1 MPPNSLPWAPG
12 AFPLMLAP
20 MQGVTNRMVRR
31 YFLQTSRPD
40 VVFTEFVRV
49 SGVDKTHIPKRDKAE
64 LTAFEEDAPLVV
76 QLIGH
81 RIRQLVEAAEFVAA
95 AGVTQ
100 INLNL
105 GCPFG
110 RTSSGGAGGNML
122 RRPEILPEL
131 FAALRAA
138 IPGTFSV
145 KLRAGYDDPR
155 QIFSLLPLCEEHGVD
170 FLILHPRTVIQKYT
184 GHADHHLTAAVVR
197 ATRLPVIANGDIVTA
212 EQGLR
217 LRDVARPAGLMLGR
231 GAIADPVLFAR
242 LRGQA
247 NAKPTPE
254 QLQQEI
260 IRMLLALL
268 PGYRDSFCG
277 DDQVLKKLKAVLSCG
292 ESPSIKSLAQ
302 QFKKTQNLSNFI
314 ALAQSFTSV

>member
-1 MPPNSLPWAPG
+1 MPVNPLPWAPDS
-12 AFPLMLAP
+12 FPLMLAP
-20 MQGVTNRMVRR
+20 MQGVTNRSVRR
-31 YFLQTSRPD
+31 YFVRTSRPD

-49 SGVDKTHIPKRDKAE
+49 SGVDKTHIPRRDKAE
-64 LTAFEEDAPLVV
+64 LAAFEEGVPLVV

-170 FLILHPRTVIQKYT
+170 FLILHPRTVVQKYT
-184 GHADHHLTAAVVR
+184 GHADHALTAEVVQ
-197 ATRLPVIANGDIVTA
+197 ATKLPVIANGDIVTA

-217 LRDVARPAGLMLGR
+217 LRETANPAGLMLGR
-231 GAIADPVLFAR
+231 GAIADPLLFSR
-242 LRGQA
+242 LRGA
-247 NAKPTPE
+247 APAAPTAR
-254 QLQQEI
+254 QQQGELV
-260 IRMLLALL
+260 RMLRALL
-268 PGYRDSFCG
+268 PVYQETFCG
-277 DDQVLKKLKAVLSCG
+277 EMQVLAKLKAVLSCAANTPL
-292 ESPSIKSLAQ
+292 EKETTELRRAKSLAQ
-302 QFKKTQNLSNFI
+302 FSRLLETQEE
-314 ALAQSFTSV
+314 

>member
-1 MPPNSLPWAPG
+1 
-12 AFPLMLAP
+12 MLAP
-20 MQGVTNRMVRR
+20 MQGVTNRSVRR
-31 YFLQTSRPD
+31 YFVQTSCPD

-49 SGVDKTHIPKRDKAE
+49 SGVDKTHIPRRDKAE
-64 LTAFEEDAPLVV
+64 LADYEEGVPLVV

-81 RIRQLVEAAEFVAA
+81 RIQQLVEAAEFVAA

-122 RRPEILPEL
+122 RRPEIFPEL

-138 IPGTFSV
+138 IPGTFSI

-155 QIFSLLPLCEEHGVD
+155 QIFTLLPLCEEHGVD
-170 FLILHPRTVIQKYT
+170 FLILHPRTVVQKYT
-184 GHADHHLTAAVVR
+184 GRADHTLTAEVVK

-217 LRDVARPAGLMLGR
+217 LRDTARPAGMMLGR
-231 GAIADPVLFAR
+231 GAIADPLLFAR
-242 LRGQA
+242 LRDEA
-247 NAKPTPE
+247 PADPTLR
-254 QLQQEI
+254 QRQREI
-260 IRMLLALL
+260 AHMMMALL
-268 PGYRDSFCG
+268 PDYQATFCG
-277 DDQVLKKLKAVLSCG
+277 DAQVLAKLKAVLSCVAA
-292 ESPSIKSLAQ
+292 EELSAMLKPLRRAKDLAG
-302 QFKKTQNLSNFI
+302 FTADL
-314 ALAQSFTSV
+314 QSYCD